1 MQREKIGQMKDEEI
15 IEMILKS
22 SEPKY
27 FEILYDRYAERIYNK
42 CLDFFSDRFIAED
55 ATHDI
60 LFKVYLKLSTFS
72 NKSKFSTWVFA
83 ITYNFCVD
91 HLKKQTKMVAEL
103 TKYID
108 EEGNDVDDDDLMNSE
123 QDLMTLQAD
132 RIKLLMHQ
140 IPNEERI
147 ILLLKYQDD
156 MSVKDICR
164 VTELSESAVKMRLKR
179 GREKLLRIYKEKY
192 AHNVI

>member
-1 MQREKIGQMKDEEI
+1 MQKEDIRLLKDEKIV
-15 IEMILKS
+15 EMILRLN
-22 SEPKY
+22 EPKY
-27 FEILYDRYAERIYNK
+27 FEILYDRYSKRIYNK

-60 LFKVYLKLSTFS
+60 LFKVYIKLSSFS
-72 NKSKFSTWVFA
+72 NQSKFSTWVFA

-91 HLKKQTKMVAEL
+91 HLKKHTRKITEL

-108 EEGNDVDDDDLMNSE
+108 EEIDEADLQEEYENDI
-123 QDLMTLQAD
+123 MTLQSD

-147 ILLLKYQDD
+147 VLLLKYQDE
-156 MSVKDICR
+156 MSVKDIAK
-164 VTELSESAVKMRLKR
+164 VMELTESAIKMRLKR
-179 GREKLLRIYKEKY
+179 GRDKLLKLYRDKY
-192 AHNVI
+192 AHNVM